1 MSLSS
6 KEKLTTIWFYAALVP
21 MAAKVHLH
29 RFSEMLSANPEQ
41 VLGKTQG
48 DWLPP
53 RALTA
58 AFTIALGGALT
69 LMNVSQHGTPH
80 DSPYSPLAGTG
91 PTSAPSSHNLRHVN
105 LPFSVADDATGITI
119 DGHATDITD
128 APSQETIGNE
138 KALAQLLF
146 LPRQDNPEARQRIV
160 REMQISLNALNLNAG
175 RVDGRFGAM
184 TASAVITFLQQSPE
198 RLAGVSTHHL
208 EQLIA
213 NGQSAPL
220 KRLAHGNTHAIG
232 EALARI
238 DLLGTDSTRG
248 EHRAAQTWMKVIGIY
263 NASIDGLRGSEQK
276 RAEQSLRMLALGSGT
291 HDNTPS
297 ANNTATTTGTTTD
310 TTTGTPT
317 QPDTAPVLEP
327 RPPRQIY
334 AAQPMAAQDIRAL
347 QDRLKKAGHFHVR
360 PTGTFG
366 PHTAGALISW
376 LEQNNQDIPNLSS
389 WMVQQLIRQG
399 HQKKLSDMILSNP
412 DVWDKTSHRMMH
424 SLANYESLPRGE
436 VVAMQSWMMALAL
449 YNGPANGVR
458 NDGTKNAA
466 NMLEYYL
473 STADMRTVIRYARS
487 LGDGTAADN
496 AQSSITALAQNPAFR
511 RALAAGDMG
520 RVVRHLDSIDSA
532 PLVLGKPV
540 DARINSSF
548 GARFHPVHKQM
559 RMHQGVDIAA
569 RSGTP
574 IRASSGGRVVFA
586 GALNGYGNTVIVDH
600 GRDVLTLYA
609 HMNRIKVNRGDTVVQ
624 NQRLGTVG
632 RTGVATGPHLHF
644 EVILRD
650 QDGIPRT
657 VDAARLI
664 NRDIA
669 DPKMQITA
677 LSNAFSQARS
687 QRWGQERTYSHV
699 AHTYAPAGQTPMTH
713 AQGRLLLQVLA
724 SDRTL
729 LRDVPKDTLAQL
741 NRLGFRQQLVQLA
754 EADSSLRRVNLAL

>member
-6 KEKLTTIWFYAALVP
+6 KEKLTNLWFYAALVP
-21 MAAKVHLH
+21 MAARVHLR
-29 RFSEMLSANPEQ
+29 RFSDILKPGPLPPGSAHA
-41 VLGKTQG
+41 LGKAQPG
-48 DWLPP
+48 WLPP

-58 AFTIALGGALT
+58 AFTVALGGALT
-69 LMNVSQHGTPH
+69 FMSAAQHDTPDTPRRGDTGAASQ
-80 DSPYSPLAGTG
+80 PYAKPGAYPAALTAQDGDDG
-91 PTSAPSSHNLRHVN
+91 DESAE
-105 LPFSVADDATGITI
+105 ITI
-119 DGHATDITD
+119 DGHAADTDD
-128 APSQETIGNE
+128 NVSADSIGRE
-138 KALAQLLF
+138 KALSHLLF
-146 LPRQDNPEARQRIV
+146 LPRQDDPDAQQRII
-160 REMQISLNALNLNAG
+160 REIQLSLNALNLYPG

-184 TASAVITFLQQSPE
+184 TANAVVNFLQQKPE
-198 RLAGVSTHHL
+198 RLAGVSTYHL
-208 EQLIA
+208 ERLIA
-213 NGQSAPL
+213 NGQSRAL
-220 KRLAHGNTHAIG
+220 KRLAHGNTSALG
-232 EALARI
+232 EAMARI
-238 DLLGTDSTRG
+238 EMLGPDSTRDQ
-248 EHRAAQTWMKVIGIY
+248 HRAAQTWMKVIGVY
-263 NASIDGLRGSEQK
+263 NASLDGLRGAEQK
-276 RAEQSLRMLALGSGT
+276 RAEQSLRVLALGNEPGNRTLPENGT
-291 HDNTPS
+291 D
-297 ANNTATTTGTTTD
+297 TATA
-310 TTTGTPT
+310 P

-334 AAQPMAAQDIRAL
+334 AALPMTAQDIHTL

-366 PHTAGALISW
+366 PHTAGALMSW
-376 LEQNNQDIPNLSS
+376 LDQNNHDIPNLSS
-389 WMVQQLIRQG
+389 WMVQQLIRHG

-412 DVWDKTSHRMMH
+412 DIWDKTSHRMMH
-424 SLANYESLPRGE
+424 SLANYETLPRGE
-436 VVAMQSWMMALAL
+436 VIAMQSWMMALAL

-458 NDGTKNAA
+458 NDGTKHAA

-473 STADMRTVIRYARS
+473 STADMHTVIRYARS
-487 LGDGTAADN
+487 LGDGTSADN
-496 AQSSITALAQNPAFR
+496 THSSVTALARNPAFR

-520 RVVRHLDSIDSA
+520 RVVRHLDSLDSS

-548 GARFHPVHKQM
+548 GARFHPVHRQM

-609 HMNRIKVNRGDTVVQ
+609 HMNRIRVKPGDTITAD
-624 NQRLGTVG
+624 QRLGTVG
-632 RTGVATGPHLHF
+632 QTGVATGPHLHF

-669 DPKMQITA
+669 DPQVQIAA

-687 QRWGQERTYSHV
+687 QRWGQDRTYSHV
-699 AHTYAPAGQTPMTH
+699 VRTLAPAGQTPMTH
-713 AQGRLLLQVLA
+713 VQGRLLLQVLA

-754 EADSSLRRVNLAL
+754 EANPNQRRVNLAL